1 MTEAYTGPRFTT
13 HFLARKIPKHSG
25 IIELSEWSK
34 TFAVLGLVPEVPDGF
49 AGNLSFR
56 TKDGFIITAA
66 GANLEN
72 LRENDIVE
80 VTDVDDDKR
89 ETIAIGKKEPS
100 SESFLHHAI
109 YQKRSDVHAIFHI
122 HDEEVLN
129 YQDKLH
135 LPVTENEQPYG
146 TLKLVK
152 EVLKVFKHHNY
163 IIIKNHGILSLG
175 NTMERA
181 GQEALRLHNQA
192 IRFQSLQGG

>member
-1 MTEAYTGPRFTT
+1 MTEAYRSPRFTT
-13 HFLARKIPKHSG
+13 LFLARKIPKHSG
-25 IIELSEWSK
+25 IKKLFKWGN
-34 TFAVLGLVPEVPDGF
+34 TFADLGLVREVSDGF
-49 AGNLSFR
+49 AGNMSFR

-66 GANLEN
+66 RANLEN

-100 SESFLHHAI
+100 SETFLHHAI

-135 LPVTENEQPYG
+135 LPVTENEHPYG
-146 TLKLVK
+146 TLKLMR
-152 EVLKVFKHHNY
+152 EILKVLNHHNY